1 MIGRFTIQF
10 KGLIASTTVIFLIY
24 LPQVGNCTTFSCETL
39 NEKNPTMQEINI
51 SLYGQFSLSTY
62 NQNVINSDRKEGLS
76 SVSSSSYKRKS
87 PGAVFAIA
95 FFPGFF
101 VHGLGHYYIG
111 ETGTGTLLLSAELL
125 SGLVFFGAMVSG
137 VGGSESRERQDEPRS
152 LACLGMILFFGS
164 WAYDF
169 IGAPKKAE
177 KLNKEHGYSI
187 FIYPKIDSD
196 QVSLNLALS
205 IK

>member
-87 PGAVFAIA
+87 PGAAFAIG

-101 VHGLGHYYIG
+101 IHGLGHYYIG
-111 ETGTGTLLLSAELL
+111 NEGTGSLLLIMEITSVLIAYRNVGITNGTKDNGEQDLARAFRLL
-125 SGLVFFGAMVSG
+125 G
-137 VGGSESRERQDEPRS
+137 
-152 LACLGMILFFGS
+152 ITLFFGS